1 MNITEFRQVVA
12 DHPDHDLRF
21 VLDNGH
27 AIAAHFHI
35 TEVGRVEKRFVDCGG
50 KPRQTTT
57 CALQTLVAGDTEH
70 RLTTTK
76 LAKILQLVDTL
87 GLPADVPVEVEHQE
101 RSVSIDTVGSFVAR
115 DGVVAFN
122 LVPKQT
128 ACLAEDAC
136 GIG

>member
-87 GLPADVPVEVEHQE
+87 GLPADVPVEVEHQGARY
-101 RSVSIDTVGSFVAR
+101 RSIRWVRSLRETVSWRLTWSPSRPRA
-115 DGVVAFN
+115 
-122 LVPKQT
+122 
-128 ACLAEDAC
+128 
-136 GIG
+136 